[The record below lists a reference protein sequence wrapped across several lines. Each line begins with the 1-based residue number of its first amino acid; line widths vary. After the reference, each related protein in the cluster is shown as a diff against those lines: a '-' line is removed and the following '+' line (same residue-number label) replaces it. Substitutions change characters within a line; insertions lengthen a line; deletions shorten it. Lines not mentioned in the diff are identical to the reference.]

1 MVYEKI
7 GSAYFVRLEIGE
19 ELVTSLAALCRQEN
33 IRLASV
39 SGIGATDDCDMSV
52 YDVQDKR
59 YYNNSF
65 QGAYEITSLSG
76 NVTRMDDSPYLHL
89 HITIGDREGRA
100 FAGHLKRALV
110 SATAEI
116 ILHTYDGE
124 ITRFQDEATGLNL
137 LDLEQEPS

>member
-7 GSAYFVRLEIGE
+7 GAAYVVRLEIGE

-52 YDVQDKR
+52 YDIQDKR

-65 QGAYEITSLSG
+65 QGAYEITALSG
-76 NVTRMDDSPYLHL
+76 NVTRMNDDPYLHL

-100 FAGHLKRALV
+100 YAGHLNRALISV
-110 SATAEI
+110 TAEI
-116 ILHTYDGE
+116 ILHTYEGE
-124 ITRFQDEATGLNL
+124 VTRFQDEATGLNL
-137 LDLEQEPS
+137 LGLEQSPS